1 MVSSILTVCTGNICR
16 SPMAEVILRNRLKEE
31 EIDVAS
37 AGLMALVGHPAAPLV
52 IKLLD
57 ERGLDATIHQARQ
70 ITIEIAQAAE
80 LILVMEQWQKQDLE
94 RNIPQIKGRV
104 FRLGHWQNFDIVDPY
119 RHGRDVFEQSL
130 TAIEKGI
137 NNWIEIL

>member
-104 FRLGHWQNFDIVDPY
+104 FRLGHWQNLDIVDPY
-119 RHGRDVFEQSL
+119 RHGREVFEQSL

-137 NNWIEIL
+137 NNRIEIL

>member
-1 MVSSILTVCTGNICR
+1 
-16 SPMAEVILRNRLKEE
+16 MAEMILRNRLKE

-57 ERGLDATIHQARQ
+57 ERGLDATIHRARQ

-104 FRLGHWQNFDIVDPY
+104 FRLGHWQNLDIVDPY

-137 NNWIEIL
+137 NSWIEIL